1 MIDPSVIAEKTAN
14 KPKIDDGILAQRC
27 TYDPNTGLPPTLQC
41 YHNSGSMPLDWY
53 NDSTKILT
61 FPVENDVAGITDSY
75 ALSSTIRSNCKKI
88 TGDLSNCISL
98 YSAFKSVPGLTEF
111 TADLSNLETGRDAFY
126 AQSSTMSRRT
136 NFKFKSNLGSLRDGT
151 SMFEYCKLD
160 TESLQNIADTIKTWT
175 DGKTHYITLGYST
188 NLTNDIRTKITNKG
202 WNILTN

>member
-41 YHNSGSMPLDWY
+41 YYSAGSMPLDWY

-61 FPVENDVAGITDSY
+61 FPVENSVAGITSSN
-75 ALSSTIRSNCKKI
+75 ALPSTIRSNCKKI
-88 TGDLSNCISL
+88 TGDLSNCISI
-98 YSAFKSVPGLTEF
+98 YYAFRNVSDLTEF
-111 TADLSNLETGRDAFY
+111 TADLSNLETARNAFEASSSSMPRRD
-126 AQSSTMSRRT
+126 
-136 NFKFKSNLGSLRDGT
+136 NFKFKSNLGSLLDGVG
-151 SMFEYCKLD
+151 MFSYCKLD

-175 DGKTHYITLGYST
+175 DGKTHYIDLGYST

-202 WNILTN
+202 WTIQTN